1 MTKQSTKD
9 FFKEYF
15 SKEEPKKKLF
25 KPNIE
30 EDLNRLHNVSL
41 TEGQI
46 SIILYILEGY
56 NDTSNDPD
64 LPKEL
69 DKIFEELEGVV
80 DNFYNKDDELEI
92 TPFQEELEV
101 KKYIRDNPITPEK
114 VTQTQLQSIKGK
126 LL

>member
-46 SIILYILEGY
+46 STILYIMEGY
-56 NDTSNDPD
+56 INPSDDYSYDPD
-64 LPKEL
+64 FRE
-69 DKIFEELEGVV
+69 DVDNIFKELEGVV
-80 DNFYNKDDELEI
+80 DTYYN
-92 TPFQEELEV
+92 TEE
-101 KKYIRDNPITPEK
+101 D
-114 VTQTQLQSIKGK
+114 
-126 LL
+126 